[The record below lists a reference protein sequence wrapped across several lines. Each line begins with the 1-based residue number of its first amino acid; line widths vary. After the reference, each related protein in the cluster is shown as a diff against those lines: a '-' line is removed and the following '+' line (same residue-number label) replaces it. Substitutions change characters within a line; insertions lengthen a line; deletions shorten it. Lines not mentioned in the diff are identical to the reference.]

1 MLYDL
6 EIFWVYLQTFF
17 ESFSV
22 WHGVMVEQVAN
33 WILVTSYAII
43 VILLVAVLYFVVVGI
58 NKKIGDIKK

>member
-17 ESFSV
+17 ESSII

-33 WILVTSYAII
+33 WIIITSYAII
-43 VILLVAVLYFVVVGI
+43 VILLVAVVYFTVVGI
-58 NKKIGDIKK
+58 RKKIGDIKR